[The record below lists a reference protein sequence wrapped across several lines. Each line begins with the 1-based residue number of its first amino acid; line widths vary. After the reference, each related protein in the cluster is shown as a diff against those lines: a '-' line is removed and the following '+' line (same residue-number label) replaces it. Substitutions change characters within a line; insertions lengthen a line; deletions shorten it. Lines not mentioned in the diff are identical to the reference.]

1 MALKKKVTIKGY
13 PAEYWKI
20 IELRLDTIRN
30 RTKIV
35 VAVYKDRDTRLA
47 DVENYLEKYR
57 YRKKELIYSIEQ
69 AYTYLKTLEEYET
82 ATDVFE
88 ETE

>member
-1 MALKKKVTIKGY
+1 MALKKEVTIKGY

-30 RTKIV
+30 KTKIV

-69 AYTYLKTLEEYET
+69 AYAYLKTLEEYET

-88 ETE
+88 AE